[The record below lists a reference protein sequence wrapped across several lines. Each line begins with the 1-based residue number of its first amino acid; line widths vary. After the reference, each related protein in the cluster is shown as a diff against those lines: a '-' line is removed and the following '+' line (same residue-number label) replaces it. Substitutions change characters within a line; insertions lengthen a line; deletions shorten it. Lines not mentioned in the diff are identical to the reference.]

1 MNYRDLPASIVS
13 VMLPHFGIACDEN
26 NRALMLRAAAQNA
39 KTPSLQFEDDSAAK
53 QAEATPA
60 LRAAAA
66 RHLAAVY
73 ARLEALR
80 AGT

>member
-13 VMLPHFGIACDEN
+13 ALLPHFGIACDDDT
-26 NRALMLRAAAQNA
+26 RALMLRAAGRRQS
-39 KTPSLQFEDDSAAK
+39 PSLQFEDDSAAK

-60 LRAAAA
+60 LRAAAE
-66 RHLAAVY
+66 RHLAAIY